1 MKKIKIF
8 ALIFVLIVLFSS
20 ISYAY
25 AQALEWKIKSFNSSI
40 IVRQDRSIEVTEEI
54 TADFKSAMHGIYRYI
69 PIVYGKGSFGSN
81 SLGLKLIS
89 ITDESGKPYKYT
101 TNYSGDFVYYKIGDK
116 DITFTGKHVY
126 LIKYV
131 MKNIVRTYQ
140 MDNFAPGVNEY
151 DELYFNV
158 TSNNCPVNIDYAQA
172 VITLP
177 KGGDEKKMRIKAFTG
192 GYGETGKNYTA
203 KILKGQVFYFSAAN
217 LKPNEGLTVLAGW
230 PTGIVNKEDKNAKTL
245 LLLLQNWF
253 FFMPVLVLIFLLF
266 TWYKHG
272 KDIKRTSS
280 IVAQYE
286 PPKKKNGQ
294 YFSPVDVGVIID
306 EKFDPRDL
314 TAEMVNLAVKGH
326 LKIKELESKT
336 LFFFSNKD
344 YELEELSK
352 DKTALTS
359 FEMELLKKLF
369 KDSKNNKVK
378 LSDLKN
384 DFYSSYIDLKE
395 DKYKELVKEGIF
407 VADPEKVR
415 GNYMGVGIAIMIF
428 TIPLSIFLSFA
439 NIIFANSVFW
449 AILCGVICGL
459 EFILFAPL
467 MPRKTQFGVE
477 VFNYIY
483 GFEDYIK
490 TAEESRIKWE
500 VSENLFEKYLP
511 YAMVF
516 RLEDKWAK
524 RFEGVYKNA
533 PDWYESST
541 PMTAFAMGNF
551 IHSINETSS
560 LMTNTFT
567 ATSRTTGTGSS
578 GFSSGGG
585 GGFSGGG
592 GGGGGVGGW

>member
-8 ALIFVLIVLFSS
+8 ALVFVLIVLFSS
-20 ISYAY
+20 ISYA
-25 AQALEWKIKSFNSSI
+25 QDLEWKIKSFNSS
-40 IVRQDRSIEVTEEI
+40 VMVKQDRSIEVTEEI
-54 TADFKSAMHGIYRYI
+54 TTDFKSAMHGIYRYI
-69 PIVYGKGSFGSN
+69 PIVYGKGSLGSN
-81 SLGLKLIS
+81 DIGLKLIS
-89 ITDESGKPYKYT
+89 ITDEAGKPYNYT

-116 DITFTGKHVY
+116 DITLTGKKVY

-131 MKNIVRTYQ
+131 MKNIVKTYK

-158 TSNNCPVNIDYAQA
+158 TGNGWPVDIDYVQA

-192 GYGETGKNYTA
+192 GYGEAGKNCTA
-203 KILKGQVFYFSAAN
+203 KLLKGQVFYFSAAK

-230 PTGIVNKEDKNAKTL
+230 PTGIINKEDKNAKAVAL
-245 LLLLQNWF
+245 LLRNWF
-253 FFMPVLVLIFLLF
+253 LFMPVIVLIWLLF
-266 TWYKHG
+266 VWYKHG
-272 KDIKRTSS
+272 KDTKRNSS

-294 YFSPVDVGVIID
+294 YFTPVDVGVIID

-336 LFFFSNKD
+336 LFFFTNKD
-344 YELEELSK
+344 YELEEMPK
-352 DKTALTS
+352 DKSTLTS
-359 FEMELLKKLF
+359 FEMDLLKKLF
-369 KDSKNNKVK
+369 KDSKNNKIK
-378 LSDLKN
+378 LSDIK
-384 DFYSSYIDLKE
+384 DEFYSRYTDLKE
-395 DKYKELVKEGIF
+395 DKYKELVKEGVF
-407 VADPEKVR
+407 AADPEKVR
-415 GNYMGVGIAIMIF
+415 GNYIGIGIAIMIIS
-428 TIPLSIFLSFA
+428 IPASVFLSFV
-439 NIIFANSVFW
+439 NIVFANSIFW
-449 AILCGVICGL
+449 AVLCGVLCGL

-467 MPRKTQFGVE
+467 MPKKTQFGADSLQ
-477 VFNYIY
+477 YIY

-490 TAEESRIKWE
+490 TAEESRIQWE

-533 PDWYESST
+533 PDWYQSST

-592 GGGGGVGGW
+592 GGGGGGGGW